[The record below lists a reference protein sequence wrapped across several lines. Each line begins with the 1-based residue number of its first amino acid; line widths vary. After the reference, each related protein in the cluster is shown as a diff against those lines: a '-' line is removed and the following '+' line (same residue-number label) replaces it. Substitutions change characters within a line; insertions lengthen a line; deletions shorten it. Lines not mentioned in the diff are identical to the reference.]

1 MTLRDVIAQGGNV
14 HPPAWLPDNL
24 VYETMTGSVA
34 YAVAS
39 DTSDV
44 DVYGVCIPPKDLVF
58 PHLAGEIH
66 GFGQQLK
73 RFDNWQQHHIK
84 AGGKEWDFQVY
95 GIVNFCH
102 LVMMCSPNMVD
113 ALFTPQRCVLTMTA
127 IGAYL
132 REYRR
137 DFLCKKAWHSFKGY
151 AFQQLAKIRTKKPKE
166 DSKRAASVAQHGYD
180 VKPAYHVVRLM
191 LEAEM
196 ILTEHDLDLERH
208 AAQLRDI
215 RAGNWTLQRV
225 EDFFQDKERALES
238 TYNESKLRYHPDE
251 SRIREHLLHCLEM
264 HFGNLASAVTPVR
277 DETALLQQIAEL
289 TKHFQR

>member
-1 MTLRDVIAQGGNV
+1 MSLREVIAQGGNV

-34 YAVAS
+34 YAVSS
-39 DTSDV
+39 DTSDI

-102 LVMMCSPNMVD
+102 LVMMNNPNMVD
-113 ALFTPQRCVLTMTA
+113 ALFTPRRCVLSVTA
-127 IGAYL
+127 IGEYL
-132 REYRR
+132 REHRR
-137 DFLCKKAWHSFKGY
+137 DFLSKKAWHSFKGY
-151 AFQQLAKIRTKKPKE
+151 AFQQMAKMRTRKPE
-166 DSKRAASVAQHGYD
+166 EGSKRAESVEQHGYD
-180 VKPAYHVVRLM
+180 VKFAYHVVRLM

-215 RAGNWTLQRV
+215 RAGNWTLPRV
-225 EDFFQDKERALES
+225 EQFFQDKERALEN
-238 TYNESKLRYHPDE
+238 TYNESKLRYRPDE
-251 SRIREHLLHCLEM
+251 PLIKEHLMHCLEM
-264 HFGNLASAVTPVR
+264 HFGDLSSTVTPVR
-277 DETALLQQIAEL
+277 DETLILQQIAEL